1 MKPSKSIAIMGR
13 MTTFHPCTSF
23 ILMVLENYGLSHEE
37 LGQELTRVYRNP
49 ILSKLYLQAL
59 MIDLVS
65 MVEEDPTG
73 LLREQQILDQ
83 ALSFIDNIEQELMAL
98 LDEIGWLLDKVKGD
112 VCRVLRI
119 HIQKPD
125 TLTIEVLLA

>member
-1 MKPSKSIAIMGR
+1 
-13 MTTFHPCTSF
+13 
-23 ILMVLENYGLSHEE
+23 MVLENYGLSHEE

-83 ALSFIDNIEQELMAL
+83 ALSFIDSIEQELMCL

-112 VCRVLRI
+112 VRRVLRV